1 MTGMPTMT
9 GVPNMTGMP
18 TMTGMP
24 IGVFDSGVGGLT
36 VLRALRERMPADNFI
51 YLGDTARLP
60 YGTKS
65 AETVVRYSL
74 QCAAALIRRQVRC
87 LVVACNTA
95 SASALDA
102 LRVNHPTLPVIGV
115 IEPGAEAAVAASRSQ
130 HIAVIATEGTVG
142 GGAYQAAIQ
151 RLNPSA
157 RVTSRACSLFVSMA
171 EEGWTEGPIA
181 EAVARRYLDPIFQSG
196 GAPDTLVLGCTHFPA
211 LAAAIRAVL
220 PPEVIMVDSAA
231 TTAVAVLDRLHGAS
245 ASRDASRGTSRG
257 ASRGAG
263 ASPGVRGAVSWL
275 ATDGAA
281 RFARVGSA
289 FLGETLHAEA
299 IEIIDL

>member
-1 MTGMPTMT
+1 L
-9 GVPNMTGMP
+9 N
-18 TMTGMP
+18 P

-36 VLRALRERMPADNFI
+36 VLRALRAAMPDENFI

-74 QCAAALIRRQVRC
+74 QCAAALIRRRIRC

-102 LRVNHPTLPVIGV
+102 LRAHHPTLPVIGV
-115 IEPGAEAAVAASRSQ
+115 IEPGAEAAVAASASQ
-130 HIAVIATEGTVG
+130 HIAVIATEGTVA
-142 GGAYQAAIQ
+142 GGAYQTAIH
-151 RLNPSA
+151 RLNPAA

-181 EAVARRYLDPIFQSG
+181 EAVARRYLNPIFGDPISGDPIFRSG
-196 GAPDTLVLGCTHFPA
+196 EAPDTLVLGCTHFPA
-211 LAAAIRAVL
+211 LAESIRAVL
-220 PPEVIMVDSAA
+220 PPQVTIVDSAA
-231 TTAVAVLDRLHGAS
+231 TTAAAVLRQL
-245 ASRDASRGTSRG
+245 
-257 ASRGAG
+257 RGAG
-263 ASPGVRGAVSWL
+263 ARDGAATRDGAVSYADRTDPAASGAVYWL

-281 RFARVGSA
+281 RFARVGST
-289 FLGETLHAEA
+289 FLGETLRAEA
-299 IEIIDL
+299 VEIIDL